1 MSGYRALRGIH
12 PLTGFAMDQSLPDAP
27 REEATLQSAGTAV
40 TLHVCVTCLAGE
52 DRDAVPRAG
61 RRLHDGLVEALRR
74 QDHPPSF
81 RIAAVECLSNCDR
94 GCSAALSGPGRWSY
108 IYGDLTETAVDDLI
122 AGATRYAATTDGL
135 VPWRERPMIFRKGVI
150 ARIPPSI

>member
-1 MSGYRALRGIH
+1 
-12 PLTGFAMDQSLPDAP
+12 MDQSLPDAP
-27 REEATLQSAGTAV
+27 SEEAMLPSADTAV

-52 DRDAVPRAG
+52 DRDTVPRAG

-74 QDHPPSF
+74 HDHPPSF
-81 RIAAVECLSNCDR
+81 RIVAAECLSNCDR

-108 IYGDLTETAVDDLI
+108 VYGDLTETAVDDLI
-122 AGATRYAATTDGL
+122 AGAARYAATADGL
-135 VPWRERPMIFRKGVI
+135 VPWRERPMIFRKGVV